1 MVKTWGRDCP
11 PAPPVPTALHKDVV
25 YYQMQPY
32 KVDLDLGVFNTPNTN
47 LMQLCRAGALCD
59 IIPWAIVNLK

>member
-1 MVKTWGRDCP
+1 MT
-11 PAPPVPTALHKDVV
+11 AQIPPVPTALHKDVV

-32 KVDLDLGVFNTPNTN
+32 KVDLDLGVLNTPNTN

-59 IIPWAIVNLK
+59 IIPWAIVNFK

>member
-1 MVKTWGRDCP
+1 MFLWLPKYGGASDP
-11 PAPPVPTALHKDVV
+11 PPVPTALHKDVV

-32 KVDLDLGVFNTPNTN
+32 KVDLDLGVLNTPNTN

-59 IIPWAIVNLK
+59 IIP

>member
-1 MVKTWGRDCP
+1 MTRSP
-11 PAPPVPTALHKDVV
+11 PPPVPTALHKDV

-32 KVDLDLGVFNTPNTN
+32 RVDLDLGVLNTPNTN